1 MCNKTKNKNK
11 KHFCQYCLKFFSSE
25 GILVN
30 HQGKE
35 TYFKINS
42 KQTGKLRSSS
52 TKFNPLIPAGNKN
65 VTYT

>member
-11 KHFCQYCLKFFSSE
+11 KHFCQYCLKCFSSE

-30 HQGKE
+30 HKE
-35 TYFKINS
+35 TCFKTNS